1 MDRSTVQR
9 TDHHWFA
16 FGFGVIRSARSDPPA
31 GRRNVS
37 PVVLLARRREV
48 VMGLRRNRR
57 GLTWLEAERL
67 ARLLVLLA
75 QAAAELLDAF
85 HVH

>member
-1 MDRSTVQR
+1 
-9 TDHHWFA
+9 
-16 FGFGVIRSARSDPPA
+16 VIRSPWSDHPA

-48 VMGLRRNRR
+48 VMGFRRNRR
-57 GLTWLEAERL
+57 GLMRLEAERL
-67 ARLLVLLA
+67 ARLLVLIA
-75 QAAAELLDAF
+75 KAAAELLDAF